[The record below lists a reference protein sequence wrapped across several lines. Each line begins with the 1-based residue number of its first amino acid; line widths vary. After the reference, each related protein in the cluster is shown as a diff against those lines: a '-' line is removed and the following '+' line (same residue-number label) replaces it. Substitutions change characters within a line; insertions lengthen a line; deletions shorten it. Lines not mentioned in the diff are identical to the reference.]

1 MYQVKR
7 SGKGHF
13 QEFDLEVYDRSANET
28 EKRKQFLQLI
38 RKEELTYY
46 YQPIV
51 SAITG
56 KVIALEALMRVE
68 IPLLR
73 SPEDVLRLAKE
84 ERCLHE
90 LERITFFRAAEGYC
104 ILRDNGEVRGDELLF
119 INSIAS
125 QNLTD
130 EESREFRLKY
140 GELQSQLVIE
150 ITEQET
156 LDQEAMEKKNAPEF
170 WGAIA
175 LDDYGTGYN
184 SEKCLL
190 TLSPQY
196 VKVDIAIIRDID
208 TDADKQQI
216 VSNIVEY
223 AHQRGMYII
232 AEGVETK
239 EELEKVLE
247 LKVDLL
253 QGYYLARPAA
263 VPQEVNPDAVK
274 IIREKSL
281 EI

>member
-1 MYQVKR
+1 
-7 SGKGHF
+7 
-13 QEFDLEVYDRSANET
+13 
-28 EKRKQFLQLI
+28 
-38 RKEELTYY
+38 
-46 YQPIV
+46 
-51 SAITG
+51 
-56 KVIALEALMRVE
+56 MRVE

-90 LERITFFRAAEGYC
+90 LERITCFRAAEGYC

-156 LDQEAMEKKNAPEF
+156 SRIREAHGEEKRRQDF
-170 WGAIA
+170 WVAIA

-274 IIREKSL
+274 IIREKSR

>member
-1 MYQVKR
+1 MKNIIEHEISQ
-7 SGKGHF
+7 
-13 QEFDLEVYDRSANET
+13 
-28 EKRKQFLQLI
+28 
-38 RKEELTYY
+38 
-46 YQPIV
+46 
-51 SAITG
+51 IT
-56 KVIALEALMRVE
+56 K
-68 IPLLR
+68 
-73 SPEDVLRLAKE
+73 
-84 ERCLHE
+84 
-90 LERITFFRAAEGYC
+90 
-104 ILRDNGEVRGDELLF
+104 
-119 INSIAS
+119 SI
-125 QNLTD
+125 
-130 EESREFRLKY
+130 
-140 GELQSQLVIE
+140 
-150 ITEQET
+150 
-156 LDQEAMEKKNAPEF
+156 
-170 WGAIA
+170 

-274 IIREKSL
+274 IIREKSR